1 MNEGD
6 EQVARLRAEEF
17 AKNLE
22 FEIALD
28 PVAGDGLAIFEQVGV
43 TATRRGSAGFLQFV
57 VSGISETEEEALEV
71 FV

>member
-28 PVAGDGLAIFEQVGV
+28 LVAGDGLAIFEQVGV
-43 TATRRGSAGFLQFV
+43 TATRRGAPAFFS
-57 VSGISETEEEALEV
+57 SS
-71 FV
+71 